1 MEQKVTLLNMYPEV
15 LCNNR
20 FPKNLKILFHH
31 LFMQSKKLRRSWTSK
46 SAFSF
51 GFTNEPFELDVYIY
65 KYIITYLIFL
75 YETIF

>member
-31 LFMQSKKLRRSWTSK
+31 LFMQSMERRHNLSSK

-51 GFTNEPFELDVYIY
+51 VFTNEPFELDG
-65 KYIITYLIFL
+65 
-75 YETIF
+75 